1 MKPAGQANPLERAL
15 LEVVGYAVTSA
26 RTLLD
31 ETPTYG
37 PLRLLETAKRTI
49 EAMQIARIGPEEAH
63 NLQTKIDAAAASLI
77 RGEDAFR
84 LHVDA
89 LVTDTLRLVC
99 S

>member
-1 MKPAGQANPLERAL
+1 MKPAGQANPFERAL

-37 PLRLLETAKRTI
+37 PLRLLEAAKRTI
-49 EAMQIARIGPEEAH
+49 EAMQAAEIDSEEAR

-84 LHVDA
+84 LHLDE
-89 LVTDTLRLVC
+89 LVADTLRLVC